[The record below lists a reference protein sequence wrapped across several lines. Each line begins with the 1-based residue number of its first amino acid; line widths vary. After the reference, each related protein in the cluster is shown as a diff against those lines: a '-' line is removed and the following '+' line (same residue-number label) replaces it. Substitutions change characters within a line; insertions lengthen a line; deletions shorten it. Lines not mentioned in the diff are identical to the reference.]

1 MSNELISKFL
11 EIHEVQRMLWDIDL
25 NIRMLWDI
33 DLNIRMLWD
42 IDLNI
47 SSKLHSVE
55 RILLPIYTTI

>member
-33 DLNIRMLWD
+33 DLNI
-42 IDLNI
+42 

-55 RILLPIYTTI
+55 RILLSIYTTI

>member
-11 EIHEVQRMLWDIDL
+11 EIHEVQ
-25 NIRMLWDI
+25 RMLWDI

-55 RILLPIYTTI
+55 RILLPIYTTIYSIYC